1 MKRLLIMMSM
11 LVACVG
17 YARADEIV
25 VPDVIIPKGG
35 TATLDI
41 QLNNEQVLSPGFG
54 FYLRLPEGITVVDKS
69 ERLGERFD
77 GTQVSMTCNYDET
90 EGRYW
95 IMAMIPPI
103 ASADVPIPGQS
114 GTLVTLELQANEDLE
129 ENTILSGSIEDVE
142 FRTWYEDKSGED
154 AELQFSG
161 EFQITIGQPDDGR
174 LKFYETSTS
183 LPVYTAGGKANVTMF
198 RTIRANQWSTI
209 CLPFQLTK
217 AKAEAA
223 FGSDVQLA
231 EFTGFSTTY
240 EDEDTPVPSS
250 ITITFTPYELKGT
263 KPMKGGVPYLI
274 KTSKDIE
281 SFEADDVTL
290 FAAVN
295 EVEKTDEYDT
305 NGKFIGTL
313 VKTVVPKDGLFV
325 SDEKFYYSTGKTAIK
340 AFRGWFELGAVLDKE
355 TDFGVKMFVGD
366 IETRVD
372 GLNVKD
378 ANGNIYDLSGRK
390 VAKPQHG
397 VYIINGRKIMK

>member
-41 QLNNEQVLSPGFG
+41 QLNNEQVLSPVFE

-69 ERLGERFD
+69 ERLGGRFD
-77 GTQVSMTCNYDET
+77 GTQVSVTCSYDET

-95 IMAMIPPI
+95 IMAMIPPV
-103 ASADVPIPGQS
+103 ASADVPIPGEN

-295 EVEKTDEYDT
+295 DVEKTDEYDT
-305 NGKFIGTL
+305 NGKFRGTL

-340 AFRGWFELGAVLDKE
+340 AFRGWLELGAVLDKE

>member
-41 QLNNEQVLSPGFG
+41 QLNNEQVLSPVFE

-69 ERLGERFD
+69 ERLGGRFD
-77 GTQVSMTCNYDET
+77 GTQVSVTCSYDET

-95 IMAMIPPI
+95 IMAMIPPV
-103 ASADVPIPGQS
+103 ASADVPIPGEN

-290 FAAVN
+290 FAVVN
-295 EVEKTDEYDT
+295 DVEKTDEYDT
-305 NGKFIGTL
+305 NGKFRGTL

-340 AFRGWFELGAVLDKE
+340 AFRGWLELGAVLDKE